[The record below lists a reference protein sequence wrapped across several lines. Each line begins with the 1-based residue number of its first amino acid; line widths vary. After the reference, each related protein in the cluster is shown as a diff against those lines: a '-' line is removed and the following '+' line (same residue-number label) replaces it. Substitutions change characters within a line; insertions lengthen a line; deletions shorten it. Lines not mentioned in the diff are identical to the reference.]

1 MTRNGVFLL
10 LLGAFALFLVVNH
23 GDGPSPPGNL
33 LVIGDSLTAQSSG
46 QIKRVLNA
54 DGWSVTVVA
63 EPGSGVSGGGQR
75 DVDWSKIIHE
85 RVQKLDPEVVYIELG
100 TNGCG
105 PHCTTM
111 PREIDALMHE
121 VADVP
126 VVLWL
131 NVRTNVPLPNV
142 NPPKFNQELA
152 SAALRYPN
160 IKTLDFDKWGAQT
173 PLLVGDAV
181 HFNINGQVVMADQVR
196 KAIRAH
202 TDS

>member
-1 MTRNGVFLL
+1 NGVFLL

-85 RVQKLDPEVVYIELG
+85 RVRKLDPELVYIELG

-105 PHCTTM
+105 LRCTNL
-111 PREIDALMHE
+111 RAEINALLEEGQH
-121 VADVP
+121 VP
-126 VVLWL
+126 V
-131 NVRTNVPLPNV
+131 
-142 NPPKFNQELA
+142 
-152 SAALRYPN
+152 
-160 IKTLDFDKWGAQT
+160 G
-173 PLLVGDAV
+173 LL
-181 HFNINGQVVMADQVR
+181 
-196 KAIRAH
+196 
-202 TDS
+202 